1 MIRTFELKPS
11 VNDEPA
17 YIELNKLLK
26 VMQLV
31 ENGGMANSLISD
43 GLVKLNGKTDLR
55 KRAKVK
61 SGDEV
66 TFNEIVIKVV

>member
-1 MIRTFELKPS
+1 MTLTFELKPS
-11 VNDEPA
+11 VNEEPA
-17 YIELNKLLK
+17 FIELNKLLK

-31 ENGGMANSLISD
+31 ENGGMANSLISE

-66 TFNEIVIKVV
+66 MLDDTLIKVV

>member
-1 MIRTFELKPS
+1 MTLTFELKPS
-11 VNDEPA
+11 VNEEPA
-17 YIELNKLLK
+17 FIELNKLLK

-31 ENGGMANSLISD
+31 ENGGMANTFISD

-66 TFNEIVIKVV
+66 TIDETVIKVV

>member
-1 MIRTFELKPS
+1 MILTFKLKPS
-11 VNDEPA
+11 VNEEPA
-17 YIELNKLLK
+17 FIELNKLLK

-31 ENGGMANSLISD
+31 ENGGMANSFISE
-43 GLVKLNGKTDLR
+43 GMVMLNGKTDLR

-66 TFNEIVIKVV
+66 TLDETVIKIV

>member
-1 MIRTFELKPS
+1 MTLTFELKPS
-11 VNDEPA
+11 LNEGPA
-17 YIELNKLLK
+17 FIELNKLLK

-31 ENGGMANSLISD
+31 ENGGMANSLISE

-66 TFNEIVIKVV
+66 IIADTLIKVV

>member
-1 MIRTFELKPS
+1 MTLSFELKPS
-11 VNDEPA
+11 VNEEPA
-17 YIELNKLLK
+17 FIELNKLLK

-31 ENGGMANSLISD
+31 ENGGMANSLISE

-66 TFNEIVIKVV
+66 MIADTLIKVV

>member
-1 MIRTFELKPS
+1 M
-11 VNDEPA
+11 
-17 YIELNKLLK
+17 NKLLK

-31 ENGGMANSLISD
+31 ENGGMANTLISD

-66 TFNEIVIKVV
+66 TIDETVIKVV